1 MITRFLI
8 AFQIFCVVAV
18 AAVALRNQAAV
29 WGGARELACLR
40 QQRIS
45 LVDEQQVLDGLIVQ
59 SAMPGRLREKAG
71 DEQIVLV
78 APPAEPLD
86 IVLARLRRAQQK
98 SAVQY
103 ALDTTGRSSGWGQY

>member
-1 MITRFLI
+1 MRFLI
-8 AFQIFCVVAV
+8 AFQIFCAVAV
-18 AAVALRNQAAV
+18 AAVALRNQAAI
-29 WGGARELACLR
+29 WGGAHELACLR

-45 LVDEQQVLDGLIVQ
+45 LMDDQQALDGLIAQ
-59 SAMPGRLREKAG
+59 SSLPGRLREKAG

-78 APPAEPLD
+78 VPPSEPID